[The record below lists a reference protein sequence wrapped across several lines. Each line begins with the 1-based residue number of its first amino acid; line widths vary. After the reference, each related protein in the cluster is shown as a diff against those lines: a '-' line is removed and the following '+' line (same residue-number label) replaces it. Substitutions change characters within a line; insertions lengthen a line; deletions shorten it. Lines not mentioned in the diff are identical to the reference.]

1 MSVTMNLRGD
11 LKIGNRV
18 VPWKIESGN
27 LVFTLD
33 SSTHALATVEALGEL
48 TSAANQRQM
57 PLELPAQPQVQ
68 SQPTST
74 TSEPAEVRRRG
85 RPPKVK
91 TEGEA

>member
-27 LVFTLD
+27 LVFALD

-48 TSAANQRQM
+48 TAAANQRQM
-57 PLELPAQPQVQ
+57 PLELPAQPQA
-68 SQPTST
+68 QPVLTP
-74 TSEPAEVRRRG
+74 SEPVEAKRRG